1 MEEEAALGMTRQEKS
16 ENRLMA
22 IARASAATIVIS
34 SLVVAPALATS
45 GSGFQPSG
53 IVNGHFG
60 EVDVK
65 AERLDR
71 WNMRLKTKADTDIG
85 ADRLTVQPQ
94 GYSGWHSHPGPV
106 FVTVIQGTV
115 EWFDEQLCAAHT
127 YTAGQSYIEPA
138 GRAHDV
144 RNPAPVGGTV
154 AEFVAIAI
162 KPAGYV
168 GPAFRIDEPEPN
180 NCK

>member
-1 MEEEAALGMTRQEKS
+1 MEMTCHWKS
-16 ENRLMA
+16 TSRLMA
-22 IARASAATIVIS
+22 IARASTAAIVAS
-34 SLVVAPALATS
+34 SLIVAPALATS

-71 WNMRLKTKADTDIG
+71 WNMRLKTKSDTDIG

-106 FVTVIQGTV
+106 FVTVTQGTV
-115 EWFDEQLCAAHT
+115 EWYDE
-127 YTAGQSYIEPA
+127 
-138 GRAHDV
+138 
-144 RNPAPVGGTV
+144 
-154 AEFVAIAI
+154 
-162 KPAGYV
+162 
-168 GPAFRIDEPEPN
+168 
-180 NCK
+180 